1 MFRKSQD
8 LYKKRK
14 IFFSVHSYSEMTDC
28 LNTTE
33 SIIFNLFIKQT
44 VQGLQ
49 KINILQ
55 LTAKNI
61 HYVITMNDEPGNV
74 SVKEQTNR
82 TKVKYYNK

>member
-1 MFRKSQD
+1 
-8 LYKKRK
+8 
-14 IFFSVHSYSEMTDC
+14 MTDC
-28 LNTTE
+28 LNTKE
-33 SIIFNLFIKQT
+33 SIIFSLFINYMQT

-61 HYVITMNDEPGNV
+61 HYVITRNDEPVNV
-74 SVKEQTNR
+74 SVKEQNNR